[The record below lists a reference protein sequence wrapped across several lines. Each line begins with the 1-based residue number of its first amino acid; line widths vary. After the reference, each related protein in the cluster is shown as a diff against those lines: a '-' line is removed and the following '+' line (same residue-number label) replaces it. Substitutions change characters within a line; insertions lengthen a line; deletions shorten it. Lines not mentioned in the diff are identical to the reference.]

1 MYGRGN
7 PHRKT
12 SAHWRGHGVGA
23 KSSDFPPP
31 KHPSNL
37 EAWSRLKEKYEAASS
52 ENYERTLSK
61 AIKSLVASKTAVN
74 SFQEAMA
81 LNGVGK
87 HCAHIMCP
95 LKDGGCATVV
105 TRPSGKPKKK
115 TSAEERKVP
124 ATFAASGATKKQSF
138 FGGNGPSPKEIKYL
152 RAKHNAID
160 KWSHPISASRN
171 SVAEGLVWKVLLVV
185 DVREP
190 KHEHIVSKCSM
201 SGIPAESRHLPI
213 GDMLW
218 IAQGLR
224 KHRVCGDNAL
234 TVEAELLLGTIIER
248 KTTDDLV
255 SSLFGTRYMEQR
267 LRLKHSGQ
275 PQVLFLIEGD
285 IQKDVHSKFREFAIR
300 IRPFLFV
307 PLPGFCIIFCTY
319 DLFSTIPRVSH

>member
-7 PHRKT
+7 PHYKA
-12 SAHWRGHGVGA
+12 SARWRGQGGGA
-23 KSSDFPPP
+23 KSSDFPTP
-31 KHPSNL
+31 KHPGNL
-37 EAWSRLKEKYEAASS
+37 EAWGRLKEQYEAASN
-52 ENYERTLSK
+52 ENYERTLSR
-61 AIKSLVASKTAVN
+61 AIKSLVASKTAVK
-74 SFQEAMA
+74 SFQEALA
-81 LNGVGK
+81 LKGVGK
-87 HCAHIMCP
+87 HCACIICP
-95 LKDGGCATVV
+95 FRDEGSATVV
-105 TRPSGKPKKK
+105 TRPSGKQKQKS
-115 TSAEERKVP
+115 SAEERKLPV
-124 ATFAASGATKKQSF
+124 FA
-138 FGGNGPSPKEIKYL
+138 GNGPPPKEIKYQ
-152 RAKHNAID
+152 RAKHSAID
-160 KWSHPISASRN
+160 KWSYPVSESRMSA
-171 SVAEGLVWKVLLVV
+171 AEGLLWKVLLVV

-224 KHRVCGDNAL
+224 IHRVCGETTL

-285 IQKDVHSKFREFAIR
+285 IQKDVHPKFRKFATFK
-300 IRPFLFV
+300 FLCV
-307 PLPGFCIIFCTY
+307 TY
-319 DLFSTIPRVSH
+319 DSFSTIPRVVNYIHSCALVIILLATML